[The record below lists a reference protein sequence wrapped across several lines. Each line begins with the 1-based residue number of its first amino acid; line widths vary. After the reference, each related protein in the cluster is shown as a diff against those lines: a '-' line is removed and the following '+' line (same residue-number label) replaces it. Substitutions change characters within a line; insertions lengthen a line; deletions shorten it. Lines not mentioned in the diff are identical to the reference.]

1 VTNSSNSS
9 STDPPKNRDELE
21 DTVPDASGLP
31 DSQVDTEAEASGGS
45 LPASDELEAAL
56 REATESVESRHSARQ
71 ADGEGE
77 GERERGGSSSF
88 STSSS
93 SASTSGDKLLLEA
106 LSEELQS
113 LKREYEALTK
123 ESDELKDRHL
133 RLQAE
138 FENFRRRGLK
148 ERQEAHNF
156 GHQNLVKD
164 LLPTVDNLE
173 RAIAHAGSSDGGDL
187 QGLLQGIELVQR
199 ELLAILGKHGVE
211 RIDAESKTFDPALHE
226 AMGQVED
233 DSVPANT
240 VLQVLE
246 TGYKLRN
253 RMLRAARVMV
263 SRKSEGAAGVAVVP
277 EQQEDRQG

>member
-1 VTNSSNSS
+1 MTNSSNSS

-31 DSQVDTEAEASGGS
+31 DSQVDTEEEASGGS

-77 GERERGGSSSF
+77 AERERGGSPSF
-88 STSSS
+88 
-93 SASTSGDKLLLEA
+93 STSGDKLLLEA

-187 QGLLQGIELVQR
+187 QGLLQGIELVRR

-263 SRKSEGAAGVAVVP
+263 SRKSEGAAGVAAVP

>member
-9 STDPPKNRDELE
+9 STDPPKDRDVLE
-21 DTVPDASGLP
+21 DTVPDASGLSH
-31 DSQVDTEAEASGGS
+31 SQDGQEEEEASGGS

-56 REATESVESRHSARQ
+56 REATESVESRHSDRQ
-71 ADGEGE
+71 GDGEGE
-77 GERERGGSSSF
+77 GGGSTA
-88 STSSS
+88 TSNPN
-93 SASTSGDKLLLEA
+93 SGDKLLLEA

-211 RIDAESKTFDPALHE
+211 RIEAESKTFDPALHE

-240 VLQVLE
+240 VIQVLE
-246 TGYKLRN
+246 KGYKLRN

-263 SRKSEGAAGVAVVP
+263 SRKSEGAAGAAIVP
-277 EQQEDRQG
+277 EQQEDR

>member
-1 VTNSSNSS
+1 M
-9 STDPPKNRDELE
+9 
-21 DTVPDASGLP
+21 
-31 DSQVDTEAEASGGS
+31 
-45 LPASDELEAAL
+45 
-56 REATESVESRHSARQ
+56 
-71 ADGEGE
+71 
-77 GERERGGSSSF
+77 
-88 STSSS
+88 
-93 SASTSGDKLLLEA
+93 
-106 LSEELQS
+106 
-113 LKREYEALTK
+113 
-123 ESDELKDRHL
+123 
-133 RLQAE
+133 
-138 FENFRRRGLK
+138 
-148 ERQEAHNF
+148 QEAHNF

-187 QGLLQGIELVQR
+187 QGLLQGIELVRR

-263 SRKSEGAAGVAVVP
+263 SRKSEGAAGVAAVP
-277 EQQEDRQG
+277 EQQEDQQG